1 MKQRKRIR
9 EWMRVP
15 GNYPTGPRNS
25 ITDVEGVTVGHCTLH
40 DDASGIHTG
49 VTVIRPH
56 AGDVFAQKVPAAI
69 HCANGFGKLCGSM
82 QVSELGEIES
92 LIGLTNTLSVAQVL
106 QGLLNYHVPRMTA
119 DQKSINV
126 VVGETNDSFLSDIKR
141 FAVTPE
147 HVRLAIDA
155 LSTEVEEGA
164 VGAGAGTRCF
174 GFKGGIG
181 TASRLIRLPELDEK
195 GFTLGALVQTN
206 YDGALSLYGR
216 KIPRAEQ
223 SQEAKQG
230 SCMIVLATDAPLSE
244 RQLGRIARRAFVGLT
259 NTGSYIQHGSGE
271 FVIAFSNFA
280 GNLRTH
286 DATISQRSEL
296 AEERLDAF
304 FEATVEAVQ
313 EAVYNSLTMARDI
326 VSRDGTLVPALDLSA
341 YQLPSV
347 EALPARVDRHRTI
360 GIIGGMGP
368 KATADLF
375 EKVIAETKAE
385 SDSGHLHV
393 LIDNDPSIPDRT
405 AAILE
410 GGADPLPALKRS
422 AKLLEGSGADL
433 LLIPCNTAHYFY
445 DAVQNSVSI
454 PILNM
459 LAVTAKVC
467 RESGYRAVG
476 LLSTT
481 GTAKSGVYE
490 AALRNENVDCITPE
504 EDEME
509 TLMRY
514 IYQYKAGKPIVQRE
528 PLVAIIKHLQARGAE
543 AIVLGC
549 TELPMITSGM
559 ESPLPLID
567 PTLLLAKAA
576 VEAAKEDN
584 TRERAQ

>member
-1 MKQRKRIR
+1 
-9 EWMRVP
+9 
-15 GNYPTGPRNS
+15 
-25 ITDVEGVTVGHCTLH
+25 
-40 DDASGIHTG
+40 
-49 VTVIRPH
+49 
-56 AGDVFAQKVPAAI
+56 
-69 HCANGFGKLCGSM
+69 
-82 QVSELGEIES
+82 
-92 LIGLTNTLSVAQVL
+92 
-106 QGLLNYHVPRMTA
+106 MTA
-119 DQKSINV
+119 EQRSINV

-155 LSTEVEEGA
+155 LSQEVEEGA

-181 TASRLIRLPELDEK
+181 TASRVIQLPELEEK
-195 GFTLGALVQTN
+195 AFTLGALVQTN

-216 KIPRAEQ
+216 QIPRPEQ
-223 SQEAKQG
+223 TEEAKQG
-230 SCMIVLATDAPLSE
+230 SCMIVLATDAPLNE
-244 RQLGRIARRAFVGLT
+244 RQLGRIARRAVVGLT
-259 NTGSYIQHGSGE
+259 NTGSCIQHGSGE

-280 GNLRTH
+280 GNLRSREV
-286 DATISQRSEL
+286 AISLRTEL
-296 AEERLDAF
+296 PEERLDAF

-313 EAVYNSLTMARDI
+313 EAVYNSLTMAREI
-326 VSRDGTLVPALDLSA
+326 VSSEGTVVPALDLSV
-341 YQLPSV
+341 YELPAV
-347 EALPARVDRHRTI
+347 EARPARNDRRKTI

-385 SDSGHLHV
+385 SDKGHLHV

-410 GGADPLPALKRS
+410 GGVDPLPALTRS
-422 AKLLEGSGADL
+422 AKLLQGSGADL
-433 LLIPCNTAHYFY
+433 LLIPCNTAHYFF

-459 LAVTAKVC
+459 LAITAKAC
-467 RESGYRAVG
+467 RKSGYRAVG

-504 EDEME
+504 QDEME

-514 IYQYKAGKPIVQRE
+514 IYRYKAGQAIAQRE
-528 PLVAIIKHLQARGAE
+528 PLLEIIRHLKARGAE

-549 TELPMITSGM
+549 TELPMITDGI

-576 VEAAKEDN
+576 VKAAE
-584 TRERAQ
+584 EE